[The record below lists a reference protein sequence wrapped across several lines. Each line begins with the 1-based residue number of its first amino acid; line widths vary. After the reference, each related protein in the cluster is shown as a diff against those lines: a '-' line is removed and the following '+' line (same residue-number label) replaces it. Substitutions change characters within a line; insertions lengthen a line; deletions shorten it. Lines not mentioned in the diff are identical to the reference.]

1 MSFYVS
7 LSKKLSG
14 IIPKKFKQEKIYPK
28 MRFAGLNEDYEFY
41 IGSRI
46 IFIILLFII
55 GFILPIT
62 LFNTL
67 GLSMDGYT
75 ILHFAEYLIK
85 IPWYIT
91 SFILGILCFLIPGT
105 FYYMWILYVIQMR
118 IKLVEEVLPD
128 FLFLVS
134 NNINAGMTTITAVSN
149 SARKEFGILSE
160 EIKIALS
167 KSLGSESF
175 TDSLKELNNRIDSEM
190 LRETISFFS
199 ESMKSGGKLA
209 KLLENTASDLRQ
221 RQELKK
227 ELKSSTKMY
236 VMFVLFII
244 LIATPLLLSIAVQF
258 LHTIQNMQ
266 GDNLQTAVAST
277 NVAVLGGKLMITPE
291 FMQYVSYLVLFINS
305 ILASLFMGILLE
317 TKATQG
323 VKYFPLIFLVSLA
336 LFSIG
341 LVILPKFLG
350 GLG

>member
-1 MSFYVS
+1 MNFYVN

-14 IIPKKFKQEKIYPK
+14 IIPRKFRNEKIYPK
-28 MRFAGLNEDYEFY
+28 LRFAGIDTDYDFY
-41 IGSRI
+41 VGSRI
-46 IFIILLFII
+46 IFIIILFIV

-67 GLSMDGYT
+67 GFAVDGYT
-75 ILHFAEYLIK
+75 VFHFAEFLIM
-85 IPWYIT
+85 IPWYFSSIV
-91 SFILGILCFLIPGT
+91 LGVLFFLIPSAC
-105 FYYMWILYVIQMR
+105 YYMWILYIIQMR
-118 IKLVEEVLPD
+118 TKMVEDVLPD

-134 NNINAGMTTITAVSN
+134 NNISAGMTTISAVGN

-160 EIKIALS
+160 EIKLALS

-175 TDSLKELNNRIDSEM
+175 TDSLKELNHRIDSEM
-190 LRETISFFS
+190 LRETISFFT

-221 RQELKK
+221 RQELKQ

-258 LHTIQNMQ
+258 LHTIQGMQ
-266 GDNLQTAVAST
+266 SNNLQQAVSDT
-277 NVAVLGGKLMITPE
+277 QLPVLGGKLLITPD
-291 FMQYVSYLVLFINS
+291 FMQYLSYIILFINS
-305 ILASLFMGILLE
+305 ILASLFMGILLD

-323 VKYFPLIFLVSLA
+323 VKYFPLIYIVSMI

-341 LVILPKFLG
+341 IIVLPMFLG
-350 GLG
+350 GLS